1 MSRRR
6 SSVVEVDRSKD
17 GVLRVNDDAMRRMSQ
32 LHDSVGKQISDA
44 KAASNAEKSLSVRD
58 SVRLYKKAICFS
70 LIMSLA
76 VIMEGYVND
85 LENLASAHC

>member
-6 SSVVEVDRSKD
+6 SSVVEVNRDKD
-17 GVLRVNDDAMRRMSQ
+17 GVLRVNDDAMRRLSQ
-32 LHDSVGKQISDA
+32 IHDNVGKEISDA
-44 KAASNAEKSLSVRD
+44 KAASSAEKSLSVRD

-76 VIMEGYVND
+76 VIMEGYGIA
-85 LENLASAHC
+85 NLI